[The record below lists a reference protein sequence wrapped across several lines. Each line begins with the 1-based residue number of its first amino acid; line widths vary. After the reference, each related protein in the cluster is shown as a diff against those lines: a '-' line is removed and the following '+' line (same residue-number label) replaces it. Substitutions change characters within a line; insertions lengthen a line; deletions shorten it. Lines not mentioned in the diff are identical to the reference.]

1 MGDINNNI
9 GRINNELRRI
19 NRDLHG
25 SNITAGPSGSDIYH
39 WKAIITG
46 PSDTPYAGGLF
57 YLDIHIPE
65 DYPFKPPK
73 VSFTSKIYH
82 CNINSNGTIFLDILI
97 DEWGPALT
105 ISSVLLSIL
114 SLLSNPKPD
123 GSFIGGKGVCDEI
136 TNLDKEYEEL
146 LCKKYHKYCDTEE
159 ELNYSHELW
168 SVYPPCEEQLYDEL
182 TVLNNYIENYPDP
195 PPYCREWGDLTE
207 EHIQAAS
214 TLGYNKVIWNDE
226 KYFTHDIRYQNL
238 LKKQNYFKKLLNRER
253 HRMLLLELPRGPGV
267 PEISELFKN
276 DIIRHD
282 EIAREWT
289 VQYAASPT

>member
-1 MGDINNNI
+1 MTK
-9 GRINNELRRI
+9 RINTELKNI
-19 NRDLHG
+19 TKDLHG

-146 LCKKYHKYCDTEE
+146 LCKKYPKYRDTEKDLNDLY
-159 ELNYSHELW
+159 ELSRSY
-168 SVYPPCEEQLYDEL
+168 CIEQLHDEI
-182 TVLNNYIENYPDP
+182 VALNNQIEHLSDP
-195 PPYCREWGDLTE
+195 PHSRKWDDLTE

-214 TLGYNKVIWNDE
+214 TLGYNKVIWN
-226 KYFTHDIRYQNL
+226 KIYITHDIHYQYI
-238 LKKQNYFKKLLNRER
+238 LKKLNIFKKHLNRKR
-253 HRMLLLELPRGPGV
+253 CLMLSLELPKGPGV
-267 PEISELFKN
+267 PEIAKIYKEDKEK
-276 DIIRHD
+276 HD
-282 EIAREWT
+282 QMAKEWT
-289 VQYAASPT
+289 VNYAS